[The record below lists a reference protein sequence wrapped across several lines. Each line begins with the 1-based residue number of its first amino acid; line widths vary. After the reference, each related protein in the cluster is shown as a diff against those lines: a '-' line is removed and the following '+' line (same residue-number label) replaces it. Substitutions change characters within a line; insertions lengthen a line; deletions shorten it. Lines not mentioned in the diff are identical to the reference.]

1 MDCNHALPQWEPE
14 NIPQNEMDI
23 HLRKLRE
30 DQLNTLR
37 EQAINT
43 RETVSEIDDA
53 LKELKS
59 YRETILNLAI
69 EYLLQFTATYNLA
82 KMKTLLKDCIKYASV
97 NELSDLV

>member
-1 MDCNHALPQWEPE
+1 MD
-14 NIPQNEMDI
+14 M

-69 EYLLQFTATYNLA
+69 EVSG
-82 KMKTLLKDCIKYASV
+82 I
-97 NELSDLV
+97 LV